1 MRDKSKVWMDVR
13 TGVIWYDGSPMTPED
28 VVWSFTHA
36 GSPKSRNPMFIWCG
50 INNFKIDGNRI
61 IADVVQ
67 YNPVLFKWMA
77 FLSAYVLP
85 KAYYEMVGPE
95 GLEKRPVGT
104 GPLFDAY
111 EGDAYL
117 RLKADPYYWGAKH
130 LRSTPSCSNSFQMRS
145 CVLPKSKVAH
155 QI

>member
-36 GSPKSRNPMFIWCG
+36 GSPKSGNPVFFIWCG

-77 FLSAYVLP
+77 FLSRLRLA
-85 KAYYEMVGPE
+85 E
-95 GLEKRPVGT
+95 GLLRKGLVRRASKRSQSALAPCSMHT
-104 GPLFDAY
+104 RA
-111 EGDAYL
+111 
-117 RLKADPYYWGAKH
+117 
-130 LRSTPSCSNSFQMRS
+130 TP
-145 CVLPKSKVAH
+145 
-155 QI
+155 IYG